1 MKAQGRLLGMKG
13 RGESR
18 TRRDEGRRLL
28 GDATM
33 KTGKAA
39 ALGNAEDCGGLGGAG
54 GVSECRPRPELD
66 F

>member
-18 TRRDEGRRLL
+18 TRRDEERRLL
-28 GDATM
+28 RDATT
-33 KTGKAA
+33 TGKAA

-54 GVSECRPRPELD
+54 GVS
-66 F
+66 